1 VAEIVDLETQNR
13 AGSLARERSVGEVLR
28 LVGSESAGS
37 ILAILGQRP
46 LRTKQLTERVR
57 DYSARSVYR
66 CVGRLEEFGLVE
78 HWPDPDA
85 PSQVLLRLTKPA
97 GRNLFRLL
105 RRFTSESTAGLAS
118 RESGLSWEALCQL
131 GELWEFAT
139 ELGLGSRSLV
149 NLLDGTEGMTYHQ
162 VRRRA
167 CQLVEAGLLDTTA
180 HNGSGNGRHYE
191 LTDRSR
197 RRMVMIASLG
207 RWRHRYL
214 LADGTPGLEVEE
226 MATVLRTT
234 MPLVTLPEH
243 SGKSIDFVLTGADDK
258 YGDRD
263 TAGVRGA
270 FEQDGTLKVSGKV
283 DEEADGS
290 ATATLNTWFAA
301 LLDDNR
307 GRIRVRGDLTLVDAC
322 LTRLYNE
329 LWIPLK
335 R

>member
-1 VAEIVDLETQNR
+1 MGQ
-13 AGSLARERSVGEVLR
+13 VLR
-28 LVGSESAGS
+28 LIGSEPAGS
-37 ILAILGQRP
+37 ILTVLGQRP
-46 LRTKQLTERVR
+46 LRTKHLTERVA

-66 CVGRLEEFGLVE
+66 CVTKLEAFGLVE
-78 HWPDPDA
+78 HRREPDA
-85 PSQVLLRLTKPA
+85 PSPVLLWLTKPA

-105 RRFTSESTAGLAS
+105 DRLTSQSTAGLSNEAG
-118 RESGLSWEALCQL
+118 GLSWEALCKL
-131 GELWEFAT
+131 GELWEFAA
-139 ELGLGSRSLV
+139 ELGYGSRSLV

-167 CQLVEAGLLDTTA
+167 WQLVEAGLLSTTL
-180 HNGSGNGRHYE
+180 HNSSGRHYE
-191 LTDRSR
+191 LTDCSR
-197 RRMVMIASLG
+197 RRMVVIAALG

-234 MPLVTLPEH
+234 LPLVTLPKH
-243 SGKSIDFVLTGADDK
+243 SGRSVDFVVTGPEDK

-263 TAGVRGA
+263 TAGLRCTVT
-270 FEQDGTLKVSGKV
+270 EDGTPQISELT
-283 DEEADGS
+283 EENPDGS

-307 GRIRVRGDLTLVDAC
+307 GRIRARGNLPLVDAC
-322 LTRLYNE
+322 LTQLYDE
-329 LWIPLK
+329 LWVPLE